1 MTFPSSWQFFQVNTV
16 VDERLSFSKRFF
28 RNGNDSSNLICVS
41 NLIIV
46 FPSYVS
52 KLTFTSNIGWI
63 LTVIKTI
70 IHIWLR
76 LPLVTKVINQQQAT
90 NHKVDMSHIDESSV
104 DFSIALL
111 YYQYRSFC
119 IVFHG
124 SPENHMGPFLY
135 GFIWHGFH
143 FRLTNQMPDYSW

>member
-1 MTFPSSWQFFQVNTV
+1 M
-16 VDERLSFSKRFF
+16 LKLICI
-28 RNGNDSSNLICVS
+28 SNLV
-41 NLIIV
+41 IV
-46 FPSYVS
+46 FPTYVS
-52 KLTFTSNIGWI
+52 KLTITCNIGWI

-124 SPENHMGPFLY
+124 SPENHMGPFNMVLY
-135 GFIWHGFH
+135 GMGSTFDSQTKCQIIPGNDLTAIFIKFW
-143 FRLTNQMPDYSW
+143 RSQRIL